1 MELDEEQNS
10 SATSLTRL
18 VFGCRTS
25 YPASSGEK
33 MNTQTQRS
41 RPSDHGH
48 ERLDEPRHLTGNL
61 HHRQS
66 DRNVSFAREQ
76 DTHTYLYHVGIP
88 AAKDVSIS

>member
-25 YPASSGEK
+25 YPASSGD
-33 MNTQTQRS
+33 
-41 RPSDHGH
+41 DHGH

-61 HHRQS
+61 RRRQS